1 MKHLRLESQL
11 LASRVRTWCGLKQ
24 TVCLAATEKVRQSG
38 TIVEARWF
46 SGQLYYGQEKRGPPL
61 LSAKLVQPARKQQ
74 PDPFNQEEETA
85 GTEEGYLLFWIVG
98 LSSPILSNRLGRR
111 VW

>member
-1 MKHLRLESQL
+1 M
-11 LASRVRTWCGLKQ
+11 
-24 TVCLAATEKVRQSG
+24 CLAGTEKVRQSG
-38 TIVEARWF
+38 TIVEGRWF
-46 SGQLYYGQEKRGPPL
+46 SGQLRYGQEKRGPPL

-74 PDPFNQEEETA
+74 PDPFNQEEEAA
-85 GTEEGYLLFWIVG
+85 GTGEGCLLFWIAG